1 MNLNSKLR
9 RVWYQVKQSPFLI
22 PEAAGCTVLT
32 AFLPWAGIS
41 TWYSL
46 VLFWAVLWAV
56 LEQIVKKGWPR
67 SRVRFLTP
75 NFYAVKDL
83 AGVWRIFQRP
93 AERWSSCS
101 QIVKGLLKDQQRL
114 PDALPPG
121 RYYALTHETIL
132 LRLQAMCNVKIIFC
146 RGAYVATM
154 EETVLRIVRGRCQY
168 CCKEHCPFLGR
179 FRSRTF
185 YEVRFEIR

>member
-9 RVWYQVKQSPFLI
+9 RVWYQLKQSPFLA
-22 PEAAGCTVLT
+22 PEMVGCVVLT
-32 AFLPWAGIS
+32 AFLPWVGIPV
-41 TWYSL
+41 WYGFL
-46 VLFWAVLWAV
+46 LLWAALWAG
-56 LEQIVKKGWPR
+56 LEQMVKEGWPR

-83 AGVWRIFQRP
+83 TGVWRIFQRP
-93 AERWSSCS
+93 AERGKICS

-132 LRLQAMCNVKIIFC
+132 LRLQAMCNVKIISC
-146 RGAYVATM
+146 REAYVATM
-154 EETVLRIVRGRCQY
+154 EETVLRIVRGHCRHCG
-168 CCKEHCPFLGR
+168 EERCPFLGR
-179 FRSRTF
+179 SKRRTF
-185 YEVRFEIR
+185 YEVQFEIQ